1 MLMQN
6 NLAIILQHFGRKIF
20 YIHRVING
28 RILALKVTISNV
40 ASEEETDTLMTA
52 IISVKELQRTS

>member
-40 ASEEETDTLMTA
+40 ASEEETDT
-52 IISVKELQRTS
+52 